1 MLLPGEPAASKT
13 GSMSGSEVISS
24 TDMPGKYETGDPDV
38 AGCPSVWYRATLIY
52 KTAFGAAEVV
62 EPAEPVDAV
71 RAQPRALPSQL
82 GTAEEPLGIF
92 AASAAATVGFAWQ
105 VNGRDRSVDQRLA

>member
-1 MLLPGEPAASKT
+1 
-13 GSMSGSEVISS
+13 MSGSEVISS

-82 GTAEEPLGIF
+82 GTHRDAGGHRLQMGVQVAGHHQPSADVSGRLQRRRTYGI
-92 AASAAATVGFAWQ
+92 TDC
-105 VNGRDRSVDQRLA
+105 NG